1 MLASSV
7 PSCCLEIPYFAIS
20 VCINIQGQDAV
31 LSVEMAYPVHVMEKK
46 KGPSSGFIDTYDFFV
61 NLILNQGEDQ
71 LKA

>member
-1 MLASSV
+1 M
-7 PSCCLEIPYFAIS
+7 F
-20 VCINIQGQDAV
+20 INIQGQDAV

-46 KGPSSGFIDTYDFFV
+46 KGPSSGFTDTYDFFV